1 MLDTFSE
8 ETSDSDG
15 IDINL
20 IDLAKICAIS
30 YSITNNVIYKPK
42 ENEKDLFEKISDSI
56 LSIECNL
63 KNIQAMACITKDE
76 NVLIISIAGSNDV
89 QDFLYNLDSL
99 QISPYDESRN
109 FISKDIRFHKG
120 FYIQFMDMLKNLLDI
135 INDFKRKEGQMVIL
149 CGHSM
154 GGCIASICAFYLKN
168 LYIMRNIKVVTFGTP
183 IFTNPL
189 GAKWFEEHIDYTRV
203 ELDKDPIPKLP
214 IDVRYSHVEKS
225 HIYIKNSKIIFN
237 NNNKENCFSFIKKL
251 FKKKLDLKYH
261 DIYEYIKQINL

>member
-1 MLDTFSE
+1 MVYTFSE
-8 ETSDSDG
+8 ESLESAG

-20 IDLAKICAIS
+20 KDLAKICAIS
-30 YSITNNVIYKPK
+30 YLITNNVVYKPK
-42 ENEKDLFEKISDSI
+42 EDEKDLFEKISDSI
-56 LSIECNL
+56 LSIECSLPNM
-63 KNIQAMACITKDE
+63 QAMACITKDE
-76 NVLIISIAGSNDV
+76 KILIISIAGSNDV

-99 QISPYDESRN
+99 QICPYDESRN

-135 INDFKRKEGQMVIL
+135 IDDFKRKGHIVIL

-168 LYIMRNIKVVTFGTP
+168 LNIIRNIKVITFGTP

-189 GAKWFEEHIDYTRV
+189 GVKWFEDNIYYTRV
-203 ELDKDPIPKLP
+203 ELDRDPIPKLP

-225 HIYIKNSKIIFN
+225 HIYIKNSKMIFN
-237 NNNKENCFSFIKKL
+237 DNNKENCLSFIKKL
-251 FKKKLDLKYH
+251 FKKNLDLKYH
-261 DIYEYIKQINL
+261 DIYEYINQINL